1 MNRNQMIDVKS
12 AQIFILLLGVVFHF
26 PTWPFPKQEK
36 EGRKYDFY
44 VQILT
49 FQMTN
54 YRRLYVRNSSVL
66 FCRSVQEFC
75 FYCGY
80 FYPKFKKHYT
90 FVFKAIFKVISYN
103 YFF

>member
-1 MNRNQMIDVKS
+1 MIDVKS

-80 FYPKFKKHYT
+80 FLIANFQKNDNKTIMF
-90 FVFKAIFKVISYN
+90 ISFTN
-103 YFF
+103 